1 MFDDRNSGLAGVAT
15 DASLIS
21 MLAGMKPDAR
31 QRYAAE
37 HSDDINVVIMAKLV
51 SDVAN
56 KLDVAQKGNQGAP
69 APTVL
74 SQTLA
79 AINPQSAQGMPPQGM
94 PPQGM
99 PPQGMPPQGMPPQGM
114 PPPQQAPQPAMPPPQ
129 MAADGGYMDSRLPE
143 HRGIG
148 ALPERSLS
156 NMADGGIVGYAGGG
170 TPKGDRQPSFD
181 EALDVEGVQDAR
193 QRAFLKALYGQESE
207 SGANTTTSNQGA
219 VGHMQ
224 IKPDTFAGV
233 ADPDMDINNPF
244 DNMRAGIRYGTQ
256 GYKAA
261 KGDPVLAGAYYYGG
275 PGGLQALAAG
285 EVRTDSKNS
294 KAPNTRQYGQQI
306 AKRMFDLLPMGSAQ
320 AATTAPAAPA
330 EDVPS
335 IYSGPGFTPEGL
347 EALGQRLDVIRE
359 ARAKAK
365 PQSLRDR
372 NKDPDAAQR
381 FEALQNLNKQSQQ
394 EYERYA
400 AGLGLDKPAFA
411 AQAAGGKGVGAT
423 TLPEVQKVA
432 REAAASDIARQEAAG
447 MEPAPPMAQE
457 NFRKLEREP
466 SEQLTPKI
474 KEEAV
479 DAATKAIMASPEP
492 DRLKGFGYEDL
503 LMFGLQLMA
512 GKSQYA
518 LQNVG
523 EAGVAA
529 LAAKQAREKVEYDR
543 RKTEAEIKGTEAM
556 AKYHTAAANRY
567 TLEDKPTAQYLKAV
581 DAELVKLVAPN
592 NMPYHMAS
600 PAEKQRREQEARD
613 RVLRTY
619 SPRYPELADTMGG
632 SGSPLDLTKWGN
644 PVKTK

>member
-1 MFDDRNSGLAGVAT
+1 
-15 DASLIS
+15 

-79 AINPQSAQGMPPQGM
+79 AINPQSAQGMPQGM

-99 PPQGMPPQGMPPQGM
+99 PPQGMPPMPPQGMPPQGPPQGM

-129 MAADGGYMDSRLPE
+129 GQTRMAANGGYMDSRLPE
-143 HRGIG
+143 EMGIG

-156 NMADGGIVGYAGGG
+156 NMADGGIVGYAFGG

-193 QRAFLKALYGQESE
+193 QRAFLKALYGQESA

-224 IKPDTFAGV
+224 LKPDTFAGV

-285 EVRTDSKNS
+285 KVRTDSKNPQ
-294 KAPNTRQYGQQI
+294 APDTRQYGQQI

-330 EDVPS
+330 EDAPS

-347 EALGQRLDVIRE
+347 EALGKRLDVIRE

-372 NKDPDAAQR
+372 KTDPDAAQR

-411 AQAAGGKGVGAT
+411 TQAAGGKGVGAT

-432 REAAASDIARQEAAG
+432 IEAAAPDIARQEAVG

-466 SEQLTPKI
+466 SEQLTP
-474 KEEAV
+474 AV
-479 DAATKAIMASPEP
+479 KKAAVAEATKAIMASPEP

-529 LAAKQAREKVEYDR
+529 LASKQARAKAAADE
-543 RKTEAEIKGTEAM
+543 RKEAAM
-556 AKYHTAAANRY
+556 ARYYEKYGNYLDSEGSRKAA
-567 TLEDKPTAQYLKAV
+567 EDKPQLQYQKAI
-581 DAELVKLVAPN
+581 DNAIAKLAEDPEYKFAKT
-592 NMPYHMAS
+592 
-600 PAEKQRREQEARD
+600 PAEKTQMENNARAK
-613 RVLRTY
+613 VKASFL
-619 SPRYPELADTMGG
+619 SVYPELADTLGG
-632 SGSPLDLTKWGN
+632 TPSAGRVIDFNSIQ
-644 PVKTK
+644 

>member
-1 MFDDRNSGLAGVAT
+1 
-15 DASLIS
+15 
-21 MLAGMKPDAR
+21 
-31 QRYAAE
+31 
-37 HSDDINVVIMAKLV
+37 
-51 SDVAN
+51 
-56 KLDVAQKGNQGAP
+56 
-69 APTVL
+69 
-74 SQTLA
+74 
-79 AINPQSAQGMPPQGM
+79 
-94 PPQGM
+94 
-99 PPQGMPPQGMPPQGM
+99 
-114 PPPQQAPQPAMPPPQ
+114 

-143 HRGIG
+143 QMGIG

-156 NMADGGIVGYAGGG
+156 NMAEGGIVGYAGGG

-193 QRAFLKALYGQESE
+193 QRAFLKALYGQESG
-207 SGANTTTSNQGA
+207 SGADTTTSNQGA

-224 IKPDTFAGV
+224 IKPGTFAGV

-244 DNMRAGIRYGTQ
+244 DNMRAGIRYGAQ

-275 PGGLQALAAG
+275 PDGMQALVEG
-285 EVRTDSKNS
+285 QVRTDSKNS

-320 AATTAPAAPA
+320 AAQPAAAPA
-330 EDVPS
+330 PTEDAPS

-359 ARAKAK
+359 ARNSAK

-372 NKDPDAAQR
+372 KTDPDAAQR
-381 FEALQNLNKQSQQ
+381 FEALQKLNKEAQQ

-400 AGLGLDKPAFA
+400 EGLGLNQPAFA
-411 AQAAGGKGVGAT
+411 TQAAGGKGVGAT
-423 TLPEVQKVA
+423 TMPEVKRVA
-432 REAAASDIARQEAAG
+432 IEAAAPDIARQEAAG

-466 SEQLTPKI
+466 SEQLTPAIKKAAVAI
-474 KEEAV
+474 AKEEIP
-479 DAATKAIMASPEP
+479 KEE
-492 DRLKGFGYEDL
+492 RKGFAYEDL

-529 LAAKQAREKVEYDR
+529 LASKQAREKTAVDQ
-543 RKTEAEIKGTEAM
+543 RKEAAM
-556 AKYHTAAANRY
+556 AKYYEKYGNYLDSEGSRKAA
-567 TLEDKPTAQYLKAV
+567 EDKPQMQYQKAI
-581 DAELVKLVAPN
+581 DNAIAKLSEDPEYRFAKT
-592 NMPYHMAS
+592 
-600 PAEKQRREQEARD
+600 PAEKTQMENNARAK
-613 RVLRTY
+613 VKASFL
-619 SPRYPELADTMGG
+619 SVYPELADTLGG
-632 SGSPLDLTKWGN
+632 TPSVRGEVIDFNSIK
-644 PVKTK
+644 